1 MNAVISNV
9 VRAQASNSSA
19 AVKLDQETLK
29 SAEQVTGGLNT
40 AAETS
45 VSSKY
50 DTLDLSREYLKYKT
64 QGENKALHDQTNQLN
79 STLLQ
84 YAVADKQKKPV
95 YNYQLFSYTESEL
108 LEKLRNGEIT
118 PDEYKNEMSS
128 RDPDFSEA
136 ENLHPLLTAAPFI
149 P

>member
-9 VRAQASNSSA
+9 VKTQTSNSA
-19 AVKLDQETLK
+19 TAVKLEQETFK

-40 AAETS
+40 ASETS

-50 DTLDLSREYLKYKT
+50 DTLDLSREYLRYKT
-64 QGENKALHDQTNQLN
+64 QGENKALHDQTSQLN
-79 STLLQ
+79 TTLLQ
-84 YAVADKQKKPV
+84 YAVAEKQKKPV

-118 PDEYKNEMSS
+118 PDEYKDAMSS
-128 RDPDFSEA
+128 RDPGFSE
-136 ENLHPLLTAAPFI
+136 E
-149 P
+149 